1 MKEEEK
7 KSFALR
13 AELTALAALL
23 FCTGIYLIHLKQENR
38 EIRQRLDREI
48 QQGIAGEVFRFH
60 VIANSDRQE
69 DQEIKLEVK
78 SEITEYLKELLPG
91 DSDLEKTKEA
101 VLTHLPEI
109 EERAEQVMRKKG
121 FAYQAQAVVEKTW
134 FPEKTYGD
142 CTFPEGEYEAL
153 KLKLGKAEGQNWW
166 CMLYPSLCFIDETY
180 GVVTEDK
187 KEELEEVLTKE
198 EFLEILKN
206 PEEKEKVRIGFR
218 WF

>member
-109 EERAEQVMRKKG
+109 EERAGYEKKG
-121 FAYQAQAVVEKTW
+121 FCLS
-134 FPEKTYGD
+134 GSG
-142 CTFPEGEYEAL
+142 CG
-153 KLKLGKAEGQNWW
+153 GKDLVSGKDVWG
-166 CMLYPSLCFIDETY
+166 LYLS
-180 GVVTEDK
+180 GRRV
-187 KEELEEVLTKE
+187 
-198 EFLEILKN
+198 
-206 PEEKEKVRIGFR
+206 
-218 WF
+218 